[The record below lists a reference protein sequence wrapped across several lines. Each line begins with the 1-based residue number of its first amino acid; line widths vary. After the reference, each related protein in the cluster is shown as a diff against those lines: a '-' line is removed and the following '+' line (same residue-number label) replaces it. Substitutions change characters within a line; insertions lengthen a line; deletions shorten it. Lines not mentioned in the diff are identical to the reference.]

1 MSLAL
6 GQGII
11 LQLYPMVLASNTIV
25 AGVTFCTS
33 LRFSLSTEYRT
44 SVHSCPR
51 LSDMLTSIPVQSY
64 SVSSPL
70 GPPPSSDDHLTA
82 SRYSPTS
89 HSYTYPTQL
98 IDLSPSSSETEVA
111 DNDICYIQRLQT
123 YREANILCIT
133 NLVQISRLHKTPT
146 PSHALLNSSL
156 NFSTVSRN
164 SFNSL

>member
-1 MSLAL
+1 
-6 GQGII
+6 
-11 LQLYPMVLASNTIV
+11 MVLASTPLSRASPSARASGFLSVPNI
-25 AGVTFCTS
+25 AP
-33 LRFSLSTEYRT
+33 RFTLAPA
-44 SVHSCPR
+44 CQICLR
-51 LSDMLTSIPVQSY
+51 LSRSSLTPYLRLWV
-64 SVSSPL
+64 L
-70 GPPPSSDDHLTA
+70 LRPPMINWPQVVTA
-82 SRYSPTS
+82 LQYTS

-133 NLVQISRLHKTPT
+133 NLVQISRLHNTPT

-164 SFNSL
+164 SFNSLWRPWL

>member
-6 GQGII
+6 GRGII

-44 SVHSCPR
+44 STHSCPR

-82 SRYSPTS
+82 RRYSPTS

-133 NLVQISRLHKTPT
+133 NLVQISKYQDYTRPRHLRTHC
-146 PSHALLNSSL
+146 
-156 NFSTVSRN
+156 
-164 SFNSL
+164 

>member
-6 GQGII
+6 GLGII
-11 LQLYPMVLASNTIV
+11 LQFYPMVLASNTIV

-33 LRFSLSTEYRT
+33 LRFSLCTEYRT

-51 LSDMLTSIPVQSY
+51 LSDMLTSIPVESY

-82 SRYSPTS
+82 SRYIPTS

-133 NLVQISRLHKTPT
+133 NLVQISRLHEIPT
-146 PSHALLNSSL
+146 SLHALLISSS
-156 NFSTVSRN
+156 NFSKFS
-164 SFNSL
+164 S